1 MKIQQGDSVKRIED
15 RPQVLAAVIGVVDG
29 PMGAIAELSYE
40 EGGSGWWPV
49 DSLRAADETAP

>member
-1 MKIQQGDSVKRIED
+1 MSFQTGATVERIED
-15 RPQVLAAVIGVVDG
+15 RPQVLATVLQVVEG

-49 DSLRAADETAP
+49 DSLRGANVTAP